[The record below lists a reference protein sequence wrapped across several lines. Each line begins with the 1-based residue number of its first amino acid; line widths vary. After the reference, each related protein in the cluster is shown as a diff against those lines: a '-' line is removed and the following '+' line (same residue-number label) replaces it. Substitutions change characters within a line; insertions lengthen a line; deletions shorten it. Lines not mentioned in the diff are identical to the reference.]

1 MTACET
7 CGNTLTRDTMGGDE
21 PYLQGA
27 IEHCEHCD
35 GDDEPRCEACGCTR
49 WDGVKMTS
57 DKGGDWY
64 CDDCLPAAI
73 GSHPEWFDAEPET
86 REAKNGQLRN

>member
-35 GDDEPRCEACGCTR
+35 GDDEPC
-49 WDGVKMTS
+49 
-57 DKGGDWY
+57 
-64 CDDCLPAAI
+64 CDDCRATRFNGVSLTRDNDGNWWCECCLPAMRSTAI
-73 GSHPEWFDAEPET
+73 AAGAAWAFD
-86 REAKNGQLRN
+86 GQLETVGAAS